1 MQLADFPRWLR
12 GLFAVFLILF
22 FFNALYA
29 LAFFTA
35 IWGLRMDLGVAILIG
50 AIAGLGIVGWQ
61 ARLGF
66 ANLIRSQ
73 EHRAAIEMY
82 ARNQQQLLA
91 RQLEEQRI
99 AEELRVLMAALRAEI
114 VRLRAEINRLRAELG
129 VSGKLPFAIRKFR
142 KLQLPRTASISA
154 IASSGSWSPRHA
166 T

>member
-35 IWGLRMDLGVAILIG
+35 IWGLRIDLGVAILIG

-73 EHRAAIEMY
+73 EHGAAIEID
-82 ARNQQQLLA
+82 ARNQQQLLDVNW
-91 RQLEEQRI
+91 RNN
-99 AEELRVLMAALRAEI
+99 AL
-114 VRLRAEINRLRAELG
+114 LK
-129 VSGKLPFAIRKFR
+129 SC
-142 KLQLPRTASISA
+142 AS
-154 IASSGSWSPRHA
+154 
-166 T
+166 